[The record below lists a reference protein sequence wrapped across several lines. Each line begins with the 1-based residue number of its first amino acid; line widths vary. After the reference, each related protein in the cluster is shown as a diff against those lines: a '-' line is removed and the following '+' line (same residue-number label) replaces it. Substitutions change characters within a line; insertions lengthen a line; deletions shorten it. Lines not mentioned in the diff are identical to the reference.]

1 MTSVFD
7 GLAGITAA
15 VFGAKVLYQPK
26 VGSSREVQS
35 VFREQ
40 PTEAMDQDGH
50 AILIVSPTWRVRK
63 ALVSELA
70 RGDKILAPNTKTYL
84 VKNLWPSGSP
94 AADAAVICEL
104 ELAVT
109 P

>member
-15 VFGAKVLYQPK
+15 VFGANILYQPK

-40 PTEAMDQDGH
+40 PIEATDQDGH
-50 AILIVSPTWRVRK
+50 PVLIVAPTWRVQR
-63 ALVSELA
+63 ALVPELA
-70 RGDKILAPNTKTYL
+70 RGDKILPANGKTYSI
-84 VKNLWPSGSP
+84 KNLWPSGSP
-94 AADAAVICEL
+94 AADAAVICEM
-104 ELAVT
+104 ELVT
-109 P
+109 S